1 MKKIIRMITGFT
13 RHMSKTNVNA
23 YASSAAFFI
32 FLSLIPI
39 IILVCSALP
48 LTPLQKSDLMEA
60 VKLMPAPVVPL
71 MVPLIDSLYNST
83 VGVMSVAAI
92 VTVWSAGKGMLALMR
107 GLNAMNGVLE
117 DRNYVVQRIMA
128 SFYTI
133 IMLALLLLS
142 LVLMV
147 FGNTLARVL
156 GEHIPMLVGILDFLM
171 LFKPLFTWVV
181 LTISFVMIY
190 AFVPNKKL
198 KLKDQ
203 LPGAVFSAVTWN
215 LFSWGFSVYIETF
228 NGFSIYGSLSTIIV
242 IMLWIYF
249 CMYLLLVGAHIN
261 RYAEPFQRE
270 MIKK

>member
-1 MKKIIRMITGFT
+1 
-13 RHMSKTNVNA
+13 MSKTNVNA

-39 IILVCSALP
+39 IILVCSFLP

-60 VKLMPAPVVPL
+60 VKAMPAPVVPM

-83 VGVMSVAAI
+83 VGIMSFAAV

-107 GLNAMNGVLE
+107 GLNAMNGVVE

-133 IMLALLLLS
+133 IMLALLLFS

-156 GEHIPMLVGILDFLM
+156 GEHIPVLTGLLDFLM
-171 LFKPLFTWVV
+171 LFKPLLTWAV
-181 LTISFVMIY
+181 LTVAFVVMY

-198 KLKDQ
+198 KLKGQ
-203 LPGAVFSAVTWN
+203 IPGAVFSAVSWN
-215 LFSWGFSVYIETF
+215 LFSWGFSAYIETF
-228 NGFSIYGSLSTIIV
+228 NGFSIYGSLSAIVV
-242 IMLWIYF
+242 IMLWLYS

-270 MIKK
+270 MLKR